1 MKRILFT
8 CTSLC
13 ALMLALSVMAMA
25 QKSANFAGTWE
36 LDKSKSKMDE
46 RMAARI
52 NSITLTVTQD
62 DKEIKVERKQ
72 DMAPPPGGGA
82 GGGGAGGGGGTGGSE
97 PLCDYD
103 APNTCTA
110 ATEIEAIDGDT
121 GSDVRTLN
129 GITSKWFK
137 LRINEGSNLINDL
150 SYVVTLKSPPGMDF
164 DLYEYVGDGAATNC
178 LGSAIHAMGDPE
190 SVSDAWSDSIGT
202 DNGRW
207 ISLEVRY
214 ISGSAC
220 GADAKW
226 TLTAEGHK

>member
-1 MKRILFT
+1 MRRFLAILGAGLVCAFAACDGGPGVAAT
-8 CTSLC
+8 FSHSDGGSPGSGGSGAGDGATSSSSSTTSTSTTTSSSSSSSSSSSTSTTG
-13 ALMLALSVMAMA
+13 A
-25 QKSANFAGTWE
+25 
-36 LDKSKSKMDE
+36 
-46 RMAARI
+46 
-52 NSITLTVTQD
+52 
-62 DKEIKVERKQ
+62 
-72 DMAPPPGGGA
+72 GGGGTGG
-82 GGGGAGGGGGTGGSE
+82 GGGGAGGNE
-97 PLCDYD
+97 PLCDYTS
-103 APNTCTA
+103 PNTCSNA
-110 ATEIEAIDGDT
+110 VEIQAIDGDT

-129 GITSKWFK
+129 GTTSKWFK
-137 LRINEGSNLINDL
+137 LRINEGSNFINDL
-150 SYVVTLKSPPGMDF
+150 SYVVTLQSPPGMDF

-178 LGSAIHAMGDPE
+178 LGNAIHAMGDPE

>member
-1 MKRILFT
+1 MRRLLAILGAGLLSAFAACDGGT
-8 CTSLC
+8 GVAATFSHGDGGSPGSGGSGGSGGDESTTAASTTTGTTTSG
-13 ALMLALSVMAMA
+13 
-25 QKSANFAGTWE
+25 SASSSSSSST
-36 LDKSKSKMDE
+36 S
-46 RMAARI
+46 
-52 NSITLTVTQD
+52 TT
-62 DKEIKVERKQ
+62 
-72 DMAPPPGGGA
+72 GA

-121 GSDVRTLN
+121 GSDVRTLS

-178 LGSAIHAMGDPE
+178 LGNAIHAMGDPE